1 MHHAPAKRVLF
12 TTQSPEELA
21 GRTGKSVSEVRRLIE
36 QGRKKL
42 LSARRDRETPFI
54 DRTLYTSLNGML
66 SAAYFHAYN
75 VLGDEGIRAF
85 GVKTLE
91 RMLRD
96 RIIEGRLLHAENV
109 PALLDDYVHLID
121 ALIGGYEATAEQRYL
136 SLADELMTSCLA
148 KFYDSGEGGFFD
160 TEHEVL
166 GMRMKRVEDIPHP
179 SANAVAIMLLLK
191 LSLMTGKDEYRKL
204 ASRSLAIF
212 APLAL
217 EIGVHAGAYFCGL
230 DASFRMLKLTVEAPP
245 ESELARNAR
254 ALSGSAHTVIMY
266 GGSRNR
272 VIPCIGSVC
281 QAPISDP
288 DELRFLCL
296 TR

>member
-1 MHHAPAKRVLF
+1 VI
-12 TTQSPEELA
+12 EE
-21 GRTGKSVSEVRRLIE
+21 GRR
-36 QGRKKL
+36 KL
-42 LSARRDRETPFI
+42 LAARRERETPFI

-75 VLGDEGIRAF
+75 VLGDEEVRNF

-91 RMLRD
+91 RLLRD
-96 RIIEGRLLHAENV
+96 RVIEDRLLHTENV
-109 PALLDDYVHLID
+109 SALLDDYIHLID

-148 KFYDSGEGGFFD
+148 KFYDSGEGGFYD

-166 GMRMKRVEDIPHP
+166 GMRMKRIEDIPQP

-191 LSLMTGKDEYRKL
+191 LSIMTGKDEYRKL
-204 ASRSLAIF
+204 AERSLAIF

-230 DASFRMLKLTVEAPP
+230 DASFRMLKLTVEASP

-254 ALSGSAHTVIMY
+254 ALSGSAYTVIIY
-266 GGSRNR
+266 GGAHDR
-272 VIPCIGSVC
+272 VIPCIGNVC